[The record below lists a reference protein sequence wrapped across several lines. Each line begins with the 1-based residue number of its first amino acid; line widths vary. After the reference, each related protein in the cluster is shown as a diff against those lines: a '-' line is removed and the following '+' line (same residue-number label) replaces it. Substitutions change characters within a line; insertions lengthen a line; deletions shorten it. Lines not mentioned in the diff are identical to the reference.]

1 MFEFIKKWYFRNLSN
16 PPCAVLLLQFITIYL
31 LVYYGSGVFGPLI
44 AALVLAFIFERPV
57 SFLVKHGVGRTFAA
71 TIVLGSAALLVA
83 GILFAVVPPAAQQ
96 ITAMTQKIGIA
107 LNNSNTPASDIK
119 GSIKEAAAKDT
130 DNKARNKNATDSS
143 SVNSS
148 EASGANNPTA
158 DANLKETPQELSENT
173 LAEYSEQDSGKQ
185 GTELHDGIDSQTP
198 PPSEDLHSENSGNK
212 NPETSL
218 PDSPAATDNT
228 ASLKAD
234 RSETAA
240 SGIISDKTQ
249 TEAAASGN
257 VSSSDANSAEAL
269 KDQHADE
276 NGKSA
281 AEDKKKV
288 QEEIDKA
295 ENDKAMNWITE
306 QFNTIRGKLP
316 ESYQNIVTVEQLKSA
331 VIYLEEWFK
340 NIITPAIKQIAPIFM
355 NTMSFIT
362 VYFLIVPIF
371 AFFMLKDKDRLL
383 HLIGHYCSAYNE
395 VAAFWKEINR
405 LISKY
410 LIGNIIH
417 IFIVAIINGIF
428 LGIMGLNYTL
438 LFAIGIGLSVLVPYV
453 GIVIVTIPLIGVGL
467 MQFGL
472 SSDMLI
478 LLSVYV
484 VLQIVD
490 AYVITPML
498 FSEALKIDTFS
509 ILVSV
514 FLFGGIWGFWGIVL
528 AIPLAV
534 FIKTVVTM
542 WPSREPLP
550 EAAPPEKEDAPQS

>member
-16 PPCAVLLLQFITIYL
+16 PPSAVLLLQFITIFL

-57 SFLVKHGVGRTFAA
+57 SFLVRHGVSRTFAA

-119 GSIKEAAAKDT
+119 GSIKEAAAKDAE
-130 DNKARNKNATDSS
+130 NKALHKNSMDTSS
-143 SVNSS
+143 DTSSNSS
-148 EASGANNPTA
+148 EASGTENPA
-158 DANLKETPQELSENT
+158 KDANQEETLQALSENS
-173 LAEYSEQDSGKQ
+173 LREYPEQDSSEQ
-185 GTELHDGIDSQTP
+185 GGVLNSGIDSNTP
-198 PPSEDLHSENSGNK
+198 LLSENQDSVDSENK
-212 NPETSL
+212 NPENPL
-218 PDSPAATDNT
+218 PDSPETTDNA
-228 ASLKAD
+228 ASLKANS
-234 RSETAA
+234 SETAS
-240 SGIISDKTQ
+240 SGNISDETKAETP
-249 TEAAASGN
+249 ASEN
-257 VSSSDANSAEAL
+257 VSSD
-269 KDQHADE
+269 DT
-276 NGKSA
+276 
-281 AEDKKKV
+281 AEDKKKI

-295 ENDKAMNWITE
+295 ENDKAMSWITE
-306 QFNTIRGKLP
+306 QFNKIKGKLP
-316 ESYQNIVTVEQLKSA
+316 ESYQNIVTVDQLKSA

-383 HLIGHYCSAYNE
+383 NLIGHYCSAYDE

-417 IFIVAIINGIF
+417 IFIVAIINGVF

-453 GIVIVTIPLIGVGL
+453 GIVIITIPLIGVGL

-542 WPSREPLP
+542 WPSRDPVP
-550 EAAPPEKEDAPQS
+550 IAAPPEKEEDAPQS

>member
-16 PPCAVLLLQFITIYL
+16 PPSAVLLLQFITIFL

-57 SFLVKHGVGRTFAA
+57 SFLVRHGVSRTFAA

-119 GSIKEAAAKDT
+119 GSIKEAAAKDAE
-130 DNKARNKNATDSS
+130 NKALNKNSMDTSS
-143 SVNSS
+143 DTSSNSS
-148 EASGANNPTA
+148 EASSTENPA
-158 DANLKETPQELSENT
+158 KDENQEGSPQALSENS
-173 LAEYSEQDSGKQ
+173 LREYPEQDSYKQ
-185 GTELHDGIDSQTP
+185 GAVLNSGIDSNTP
-198 PPSEDLHSENSGNK
+198 PLSENQDSAKSENK
-212 NPETSL
+212 NPETPL
-218 PDSPAATDNT
+218 PDSPETTDNA
-228 ASLKAD
+228 ASLKANS
-234 RSETAA
+234 SEAESSGNIGDEAKAETPA
-240 SGIISDKTQ
+240 SGD
-249 TEAAASGN
+249 
-257 VSSSDANSAEAL
+257 VLSSD
-269 KDQHADE
+269 
-276 NGKSA
+276 A
-281 AEDKKKV
+281 AEDKKKAK
-288 QEEIDKA
+288 EEIDKA
-295 ENDKAMNWITE
+295 ENDKAMSWITE
-306 QFNTIRGKLP
+306 QFNKIRGKLP
-316 ESYQNIVTVEQLKSA
+316 ESYQNIVTVDQLKSA
-331 VIYLEEWFK
+331 VVYLEEWFK

-383 HLIGHYCSAYNE
+383 NLIGHYCSAYDE

-453 GIVIVTIPLIGVGL
+453 GIVIITIPLIGVGL

-542 WPSREPLP
+542 WPSRDPVP
-550 EAAPPEKEDAPQS
+550 IAAPPKLEEDAPQN

>member
-16 PPCAVLLLQFITIYL
+16 PPSAVLLLQFITIFL

-57 SFLVKHGVGRTFAA
+57 SFLVRHGVSRTFAA

-119 GSIKEAAAKDT
+119 GSIKEAAAKDAE
-130 DNKARNKNATDSS
+130 NKALNKNSMDTSS
-143 SVNSS
+143 DTSNNSS
-148 EASGANNPTA
+148 EASSTENPA
-158 DANLKETPQELSENT
+158 KDENQEGSPQALSENS
-173 LAEYSEQDSGKQ
+173 LREYPEQDSNKQ
-185 GTELHDGIDSQTP
+185 GAVLNSGIDSNTP
-198 PPSEDLHSENSGNK
+198 PLSENQDSAKSENK
-212 NPETSL
+212 NPETPL
-218 PDSPAATDNT
+218 PDSPETTDNA
-228 ASLKAD
+228 ASLKANS
-234 RSETAA
+234 SEAESSGNIGDEAKAETPA
-240 SGIISDKTQ
+240 SGD
-249 TEAAASGN
+249 
-257 VSSSDANSAEAL
+257 VLSSD
-269 KDQHADE
+269 
-276 NGKSA
+276 A
-281 AEDKKKV
+281 AEDKKKAK
-288 QEEIDKA
+288 EEIDKA
-295 ENDKAMNWITE
+295 ENDKAMSWITE
-306 QFNTIRGKLP
+306 QFNKIRGKLP
-316 ESYQNIVTVEQLKSA
+316 ESYQNIVTVDQLKSA
-331 VIYLEEWFK
+331 VVYLEEWFK

-383 HLIGHYCSAYNE
+383 NLIGHYCSAYDE

-453 GIVIVTIPLIGVGL
+453 GIVIITIPLIGVGL

-542 WPSREPLP
+542 WPSRDPVP
-550 EAAPPEKEDAPQS
+550 IAAPPKLEEDAPQN

>member
-1 MFEFIKKWYFRNLSN
+1 MS
-16 PPCAVLLLQFITIYL
+16 
-31 LVYYGSGVFGPLI
+31 
-44 AALVLAFIFERPV
+44 
-57 SFLVKHGVGRTFAA
+57 
-71 TIVLGSAALLVA
+71 
-83 GILFAVVPPAAQQ
+83 
-96 ITAMTQKIGIA
+96 
-107 LNNSNTPASDIK
+107 
-119 GSIKEAAAKDT
+119 
-130 DNKARNKNATDSS
+130 
-143 SVNSS
+143 
-148 EASGANNPTA
+148 
-158 DANLKETPQELSENT
+158 
-173 LAEYSEQDSGKQ
+173 
-185 GTELHDGIDSQTP
+185 
-198 PPSEDLHSENSGNK
+198 
-212 NPETSL
+212 
-218 PDSPAATDNT
+218 
-228 ASLKAD
+228 
-234 RSETAA
+234 
-240 SGIISDKTQ
+240 
-249 TEAAASGN
+249 
-257 VSSSDANSAEAL
+257 
-269 KDQHADE
+269 
-276 NGKSA
+276 
-281 AEDKKKV
+281 
-288 QEEIDKA
+288 
-295 ENDKAMNWITE
+295 WITE
-306 QFNTIRGKLP
+306 QFNKIRGKLP

-331 VIYLEEWFK
+331 VVYLEEWFK

-383 HLIGHYCSAYNE
+383 NLIGHYCSAYDE

-417 IFIVAIINGIF
+417 IFIVAIINGVF

-453 GIVIVTIPLIGVGL
+453 GIVIITIPLIGVGL

-542 WPSREPLP
+542 WPSREPVP
-550 EAAPPEKEDAPQS
+550 ITAPPKQEEASQN

>member
-16 PPCAVLLLQFITIYL
+16 PPSAVLLLQFITIFL

-57 SFLVKHGVGRTFAA
+57 SFLVRHGVSRTFAA

-119 GSIKEAAAKDT
+119 GSLKEAAAKDAE
-130 DNKARNKNATDSS
+130 NKALNKNSMDTSTDTSG
-143 SVNSS
+143 NSS
-148 EASGANNPTA
+148 KVFDTENPVK
-158 DANLKETPQELSENT
+158 DANQEETPQALSENS
-173 LAEYSEQDSGKQ
+173 LRENPEQDSGKE
-185 GTELHDGIDSQTP
+185 GAVLNSGIDSSTP
-198 PPSEDLHSENSGNK
+198 LLSENQDSANSENI
-212 NPETSL
+212 NPENPI
-218 PDSPAATDNT
+218 PDSQETKDNT
-228 ASLKAD
+228 ASLKANS
-234 RSETAA
+234 SETAA
-240 SGIISDKTQ
+240 SGNINEETKEETP
-249 TEAAASGN
+249 ASGN
-257 VSSSDANSAEAL
+257 VSSD
-269 KDQHADE
+269 D
-276 NGKSA
+276 A

-295 ENDKAMNWITE
+295 ENDKAMSWITE
-306 QFNTIRGKLP
+306 QFNKIRGKLP

-331 VIYLEEWFK
+331 VVYLEEWFK
-340 NIITPAIKQIAPIFM
+340 NIITPAIKQIAPLFM

-383 HLIGHYCSAYNE
+383 NLIGHYCSAYDE

-453 GIVIVTIPLIGVGL
+453 GIVIITIPLIGVGL

-542 WPSREPLP
+542 WPSRDPVP
-550 EAAPPEKEDAPQS
+550 IAAPPKLEEDAPQN

>member
-16 PPCAVLLLQFITIYL
+16 PPSAVLLLQFITIFL

-57 SFLVKHGVGRTFAA
+57 SFLVRHGVSRTFAA

-119 GSIKEAAAKDT
+119 GSLKEAAAKDAE
-130 DNKARNKNATDSS
+130 NKALNKNSMDTSTDTSG
-143 SVNSS
+143 NSS
-148 EASGANNPTA
+148 KVSDTENPVK
-158 DANLKETPQELSENT
+158 DANQEETPQALSENS
-173 LAEYSEQDSGKQ
+173 LRENPEQDSGKE
-185 GTELHDGIDSQTP
+185 GAVLNSGIDSSTP
-198 PPSEDLHSENSGNK
+198 LLSENQDSANSENI
-212 NPETSL
+212 NPENPL
-218 PDSPAATDNT
+218 PDSQETKDNT
-228 ASLKAD
+228 ASLKANS
-234 RSETAA
+234 SETAA
-240 SGIISDKTQ
+240 SGNINEETKAETP
-249 TEAAASGN
+249 ASGN
-257 VSSSDANSAEAL
+257 VSSD
-269 KDQHADE
+269 D
-276 NGKSA
+276 A

-295 ENDKAMNWITE
+295 ENDKAMSWITE
-306 QFNTIRGKLP
+306 QFNKIRGKLP
-316 ESYQNIVTVEQLKSA
+316 ESYQNIVTVDQLKSA

-383 HLIGHYCSAYNE
+383 NLIGHYCSAYDE

-453 GIVIVTIPLIGVGL
+453 GIVIITIPLIGVGL

-542 WPSREPLP
+542 WPSRDPVP
-550 EAAPPEKEDAPQS
+550 IAAPPEKEEDAPQS

>member
-16 PPCAVLLLQFITIYL
+16 PPSAVLLLQFITIFL

-57 SFLVKHGVGRTFAA
+57 SFLVRHGVSRTFAA

-119 GSIKEAAAKDT
+119 GSLKEAAAKDAE
-130 DNKARNKNATDSS
+130 NKALNKNSMDTSTDTSG
-143 SVNSS
+143 NSS
-148 EASGANNPTA
+148 KVFDTENPVK
-158 DANLKETPQELSENT
+158 DANQEETPQALSENS
-173 LAEYSEQDSGKQ
+173 LRENPEQDSGKE
-185 GTELHDGIDSQTP
+185 GAVLNSGIDSSTP
-198 PPSEDLHSENSGNK
+198 LLSENQDSANSENI
-212 NPETSL
+212 NPENPI
-218 PDSPAATDNT
+218 PDSQETKDNT
-228 ASLKAD
+228 ASLKANS
-234 RSETAA
+234 SETAA
-240 SGIISDKTQ
+240 SGNINEETKEETP
-249 TEAAASGN
+249 ASGN
-257 VSSSDANSAEAL
+257 VSSD
-269 KDQHADE
+269 D
-276 NGKSA
+276 A

-295 ENDKAMNWITE
+295 ENDKAMSWITE
-306 QFNTIRGKLP
+306 QFNKIRGKLP

-331 VIYLEEWFK
+331 VVYLEEWFK
-340 NIITPAIKQIAPIFM
+340 NIITPAIKQIAPLFM

-362 VYFLIVPIF
+362 VYFMIVPIF

-383 HLIGHYCSAYNE
+383 NLIGHYCSAYDE

-453 GIVIVTIPLIGVGL
+453 GIVIITIPLIGVGL

-542 WPSREPLP
+542 WPSRDPVP
-550 EAAPPEKEDAPQS
+550 IAAPPKLEEDAPQN

>member
-16 PPCAVLLLQFITIYL
+16 PPSAVLLLQFITIFL

-57 SFLVKHGVGRTFAA
+57 SFLVRHGVSRTFAA

-119 GSIKEAAAKDT
+119 GSLKEAAAKDAE
-130 DNKARNKNATDSS
+130 NKALHKNSMDTSYDTSS
-143 SVNSS
+143 NSS
-148 EASGANNPTA
+148 EASGTENPA
-158 DANLKETPQELSENT
+158 KDANQEETLQALSENS
-173 LAEYSEQDSGKQ
+173 LREYPEQDSSEQ
-185 GTELHDGIDSQTP
+185 GGVLNSGIDSNTP
-198 PPSEDLHSENSGNK
+198 MLSENQDSVNSENK
-212 NPETSL
+212 NPENPL
-218 PDSPAATDNT
+218 PDSPETTDNA
-228 ASLKAD
+228 ASLKANS
-234 RSETAA
+234 SETASSGNIGDETKAETPA
-240 SGIISDKTQ
+240 S
-249 TEAAASGN
+249 EN
-257 VSSSDANSAEAL
+257 VSSD
-269 KDQHADE
+269 DT
-276 NGKSA
+276 

-295 ENDKAMNWITE
+295 ENDKAMSWITE
-306 QFNTIRGKLP
+306 QFNKIRGKLP

-331 VIYLEEWFK
+331 VVYLEEWFK
-340 NIITPAIKQIAPIFM
+340 NIITPAIKQIAPLFM

-383 HLIGHYCSAYNE
+383 NLIGHYCSAYDE

-417 IFIVAIINGIF
+417 IFIVAIINGVF

-453 GIVIVTIPLIGVGL
+453 GIVIITIPLIGVGL

-542 WPSREPLP
+542 WPSRDPVP
-550 EAAPPEKEDAPQS
+550 IAAPPEKEEDAPQS

>member
-16 PPCAVLLLQFITIYL
+16 PPSAVLLLQFITIFL

-57 SFLVKHGVGRTFAA
+57 SFLVRHGVSRTFAT

-119 GSIKEAAAKDT
+119 GTIKETSAKGTENKALNKNSMDASLDTSGNGSEPSNTENLAKD
-130 DNKARNKNATDSS
+130 
-143 SVNSS
+143 
-148 EASGANNPTA
+148 ANQE
-158 DANLKETPQELSENT
+158 ETPRALSENS
-173 LAEYSEQDSGKQ
+173 LREYPEQDSSKQ
-185 GTELHDGIDSQTP
+185 GAELNSVIDSNTP
-198 PPSEDLHSENSGNK
+198 LLLENQDSANSENK
-212 NPETSL
+212 NPEPTI
-218 PDSPAATDNT
+218 PDSPETTNNT
-228 ASLKAD
+228 VSVKANS
-234 RSETAA
+234 SETAS
-240 SGIISDKTQ
+240 SGNIDDETKTEN
-249 TEAAASGN
+249 TASGN
-257 VSSSDANSAEAL
+257 VSSGDAT
-269 KDQHADE
+269 
-276 NGKSA
+276 
-281 AEDKKKV
+281 EDKKKV

-295 ENDKAMNWITE
+295 ENDKAMSWITE
-306 QFNTIRGKLP
+306 QFNKIRGKLP
-316 ESYQNIVTVEQLKSA
+316 ESYQNIVTVDQLKSA
-331 VIYLEEWFK
+331 VVYLEEWFK

-383 HLIGHYCSAYNE
+383 SLIGHYCSAYDE

-542 WPSREPLP
+542 WPSRDPVP
-550 EAAPPEKEDAPQS
+550 ITTPPEKEETQQS

>member
-16 PPCAVLLLQFITIYL
+16 PPSAVLLLQFITIFL

-57 SFLVKHGVGRTFAA
+57 SFLVRHGVSRTFAA

-119 GSIKEAAAKDT
+119 GSLKEAAAKDAENKVLHKNSMDTST
-130 DNKARNKNATDSS
+130 DTSG
-143 SVNSS
+143 NSS
-148 EASGANNPTA
+148 KVFDTENPVK
-158 DANLKETPQELSENT
+158 DANQEETPQALSENS
-173 LAEYSEQDSGKQ
+173 LRENPEQDSGKE
-185 GTELHDGIDSQTP
+185 GAVLNSGIDSSTP
-198 PPSEDLHSENSGNK
+198 LLSENQDSANSENI
-212 NPETSL
+212 NPENPL
-218 PDSPAATDNT
+218 PDSQETKDNT
-228 ASLKAD
+228 ASLKANS
-234 RSETAA
+234 SETAA
-240 SGIISDKTQ
+240 SGNINEETKEETP
-249 TEAAASGN
+249 ASGN
-257 VSSSDANSAEAL
+257 VSSD
-269 KDQHADE
+269 D
-276 NGKSA
+276 A

-295 ENDKAMNWITE
+295 ENDKAMSWITE
-306 QFNTIRGKLP
+306 QFNKIRGKLP

-331 VIYLEEWFK
+331 VVYLEEWFK
-340 NIITPAIKQIAPIFM
+340 NIITPAIKQIAPLFM

-383 HLIGHYCSAYNE
+383 NLIGHYCSAYDE

-453 GIVIVTIPLIGVGL
+453 GIVIITIPLIGVGL

-542 WPSREPLP
+542 WPSREPVP
-550 EAAPPEKEDAPQS
+550 ITAPPKQEEDAPQN

>member
-16 PPCAVLLLQFITIYL
+16 PPSAVLLLQFITIFL

-57 SFLVKHGVGRTFAA
+57 SFLVRHGVSRTFAA

-107 LNNSNTPASDIK
+107 LNNSNTPASDIN
-119 GSIKEAAAKDT
+119 GSIKEAAAKDAE
-130 DNKARNKNATDSS
+130 NKALHKNSMDTSS
-143 SVNSS
+143 DTSSNSS
-148 EASGANNPTA
+148 EASGTENPA
-158 DANLKETPQELSENT
+158 KDANQEETLQALSENS
-173 LAEYSEQDSGKQ
+173 LRKHPEQDSSKEGAV
-185 GTELHDGIDSQTP
+185 LNSGIDSSTP
-198 PPSEDLHSENSGNK
+198 LLSKNQDSANSENI
-212 NPETSL
+212 NPETPL
-218 PDSPAATDNT
+218 PDSPETTDNA
-228 ASLKAD
+228 ASLKANS
-234 RSETAA
+234 SETAA
-240 SGIISDKTQ
+240 SGNIGEETKAETP
-249 TEAAASGN
+249 ASGN
-257 VSSSDANSAEAL
+257 VSSD
-269 KDQHADE
+269 DT
-276 NGKSA
+276 

-295 ENDKAMNWITE
+295 ENDKAMSWITE
-306 QFNTIRGKLP
+306 QFNKIRGKLP
-316 ESYQNIVTVEQLKSA
+316 ESYQNIVTVDQLKSA

-383 HLIGHYCSAYNE
+383 NLIGHYCSAYDE

-417 IFIVAIINGIF
+417 IFIVAIINGVF

-453 GIVIVTIPLIGVGL
+453 GIVIITIPLVGVGL

-542 WPSREPLP
+542 WPSRDPVP
-550 EAAPPEKEDAPQS
+550 IAAPPEKEEDAPQS

>member
-16 PPCAVLLLQFITIYL
+16 PPSAVLLLQFITIFL

-57 SFLVKHGVGRTFAA
+57 SFLVRHGVSRTFAA

-119 GSIKEAAAKDT
+119 GSFKEAAAKDAE
-130 DNKARNKNATDSS
+130 NKALNKNSMDTSTDTSG
-143 SVNSS
+143 NSS
-148 EASGANNPTA
+148 KVFDTENPVK
-158 DANLKETPQELSENT
+158 DANQEETPQALSENS
-173 LAEYSEQDSGKQ
+173 LRENPEQDSGKE
-185 GTELHDGIDSQTP
+185 GAVLNSGIDSSTP
-198 PPSEDLHSENSGNK
+198 LLSENQDSANSENI
-212 NPETSL
+212 NPENPI
-218 PDSPAATDNT
+218 PDSQETKDNT
-228 ASLKAD
+228 ASLKANS
-234 RSETAA
+234 SETAA
-240 SGIISDKTQ
+240 SGNINEETKEETP
-249 TEAAASGN
+249 ASGN
-257 VSSSDANSAEAL
+257 VSSD
-269 KDQHADE
+269 D
-276 NGKSA
+276 A

-295 ENDKAMNWITE
+295 ENDKAMSWITE
-306 QFNTIRGKLP
+306 QFNKIRGKLP

-331 VIYLEEWFK
+331 VVYLEEWFK
-340 NIITPAIKQIAPIFM
+340 NIITPAIKQIAPLFM

-383 HLIGHYCSAYNE
+383 NLIGHYCSAYDE

-453 GIVIVTIPLIGVGL
+453 GIVIITIPLIGVGL

-542 WPSREPLP
+542 WPSRDPVP
-550 EAAPPEKEDAPQS
+550 IAAPPKLEEDAPQN